1 MKTTVVPAQIT
12 TVEDK
17 IAGNLT
23 FSQLILLTTPVF
35 LAGAIFAFL
44 PPFMNLRGYK
54 LVLVI
59 LIATVCMVMAI
70 RIKGRIL
77 LSWIGVLGKYN
88 RRPRHYIFNKN
99 DRYLREM
106 ENETPEPKK
115 VSHSMNKVS
124 KETLQPISV
133 PMNQLVMAE
142 EVALDPRAKL
152 EFRTTKKGEL
162 RVHIQEIK

>member
-1 MKTTVVPAQIT
+1 MKTTVVPAQVT

-35 LAGAIFAFL
+35 LAGTIFAFL

-54 LVLVI
+54 LVMVV
-59 LIATVCMVMAI
+59 LIATVCMSMAI

-77 LSWIGVLGKYN
+77 LAWIGVLSKYN
-88 RRPRHYIFNKN
+88 LRTRYFVFNKN
-99 DRYLREM
+99 DSYLREAID
-106 ENETPEPKK
+106 NTPEPTAINVKTKAIKK
-115 VSHSMNKVS
+115 
-124 KETLQPISV
+124 TLQPISI
-133 PMNQLVMAE
+133 PMNKLVWAE
-142 EVALDPRAKL
+142 EVAHDPRAKL

>member
-35 LAGAIFAFL
+35 LAGAIFALL

-54 LVLVI
+54 LVLVAS
-59 LIATVCMVMAI
+59 IAAVCMTMAI

-77 LSWIGVLGKYN
+77 LSWIGVLGTYN
-88 RRPRHYIFNKN
+88 LRPRYYTFNKN
-99 DRYLREM
+99 DRHLRDAESI
-106 ENETPEPKK
+106 TPKPEVTSSIAKAKK
-115 VSHSMNKVS
+115 K
-124 KETLQPISV
+124 TFQPISIS
-133 PMNQLVMAE
+133 MDKLVLAE
-142 EVALDPRAKL
+142 EIAKDPRAKL

>member
-54 LVLVI
+54 LVIVI

-77 LSWIGVLGKYN
+77 LSWIGVLSKYN
-88 RRPRHYIFNKN
+88 LRPRIYIFNKN
-99 DRYLREM
+99 DQHLRVVAEAASKL
-106 ENETPEPKK
+106 NISRTKK
-115 VSHSMNKVS
+115 KTNKEVSQPILIPMNK
-124 KETLQPISV
+124 LI
-133 PMNQLVMAE
+133 MAE
-142 EVALDPRAKL
+142 EIAQDPRAKL